1 MVKMWCAYTI
11 ENKINHKK
19 NEKQNQSM
27 RLRTHYEWIFIT
39 LLIQEIDKIIDI
51 KFSAHDAYM
60 E

>member
-27 RLRTHYEWIFIT
+27 RLRTHY
-39 LLIQEIDKIIDI
+39 
-51 KFSAHDAYM
+51 
-60 E
+60 